1 MANLNK
7 VMLIGNLTRD
17 PVLKTTT
24 SGVSVCD
31 FGIAINRRYK
41 TAQGEERQDICFVD
55 ADVFGKTAEACG
67 RYLSKGSPLYVEGH
81 LKYDSWVDKTTNVK
95 RNRLKL
101 SVESVQFLYRSPNG
115 TTAGNTNSEFPSNTP
130 MNSFAPQGNAINN
143 AISNQTTNSMT
154 PQAQSA
160 SVGASPLSQPEY
172 ENTPDNS
179 SIPF

>member
-67 RYLSKGSPLYVEGH
+67 RY
-81 LKYDSWVDKTTNVK
+81 
-95 RNRLKL
+95 
-101 SVESVQFLYRSPNG
+101 
-115 TTAGNTNSEFPSNTP
+115 
-130 MNSFAPQGNAINN
+130 
-143 AISNQTTNSMT
+143 
-154 PQAQSA
+154 
-160 SVGASPLSQPEY
+160 
-172 ENTPDNS
+172 
-179 SIPF
+179 